1 MRHGVLLVVASK
13 TGSKGSRGMNH
24 DSYSDSYIRDLLTSH
39 RSFAFVGASATQ
51 SRPSYFAMK
60 YLLAKG
66 YRVVPVNPGQ
76 AGQTILG
83 QTVYGALAEIPEPV
97 DIIDIFRNSEAALE
111 VTREAI
117 AIGAKVVWMQLG
129 VRNDAAAQLAEDAGL
144 QVVMN
149 RCPKIEYGRLSG
161 EIGWM
166 GVNRRLIDNR
176 KPLLFGKGG
185 TMKRKA

>member
-1 MRHGVLLVVASK
+1 
-13 TGSKGSRGMNH
+13 MNH
-24 DSYSDSYIRDLLTSH
+24 DTYSDAYIRAILANA
-39 RSFAFVGASATQ
+39 RSFVFVGASANP

-66 YRVVPVNPGQ
+66 YRIIPVNPGQ
-76 AGQTILG
+76 AGKEILG
-83 QTVYGALAEIPEPV
+83 QKVYESLADISEPV
-97 DIIDIFRNSEAALE
+97 DVVDIFRAREAAPGIA
-111 VTREAI
+111 REAV

-129 VRNDAAAQLAEDAGL
+129 IRSDEAAKIAEDAGL

-185 TMKRKA
+185 TMKHRA